1 MIKYPKINTL
11 FKRETNKPCNII
23 IGDYSEDC
31 FDNIVYWNV
40 EEKIDGTNIRFTFDD
55 KTVEFGGRTDNADI
69 PAKLLNYLR
78 ETFTVDILNSVFPAA
93 RYNSITLFGEGY
105 GAKIQSG
112 SYYHDE
118 QRFVLFDVKIGT
130 LWLARDA
137 IMDIAENLHIPYAPQ
152 MDKPMRTQEII
163 DYVKSKPNSLFAK
176 DEHVTEGIIAR
187 TDLLNRRGERVM
199 FKLKVR
205 DFDFLSETH

>member
-23 IGDYSEDC
+23 IGDYSEEY

-69 PAKLLNYLR
+69 PANLLNYLK
-78 ETFTVDILNSVFPAA
+78 ETFTVDVLNSVFP
-93 RYNSITLFGEGY
+93 NSPFNSVILFGEGY
-105 GAKIQSG
+105 GPKIQSG
-112 SYYHDE
+112 GYYDDK
-118 QRFVLFDVKIGT
+118 QRFVLFDVKIGH
-130 LWLARDA
+130 LWLTRDA
-137 IMDIAENLHIPYAPQ
+137 IRDIADILHIPYAPQ
-152 MDKPMRTQEII
+152 VTKPMRVQEIT
-163 DYVKSKPNSLFAK
+163 DYVKSRPNSLFAK
-176 DEHVTEGIIAR
+176 DEHVMEGIIAR

-205 DFDFLSETH
+205 DFDFLKEG

>member
-11 FKRETNKPCNII
+11 FKRETNNPCNII
-23 IGDYSEDC
+23 IGDYSEEY
-31 FDNIVYWNV
+31 FGNIVYWNV

-69 PAKLLNYLR
+69 PAKLLNYLK
-78 ETFTVDILNSVFPAA
+78 ETFTLDVLNSVFPDAHP
-93 RYNSITLFGEGY
+93 NSITLFGEGY
-105 GAKIQSG
+105 GPKIQSG
-112 SYYHDE
+112 GYYDDE
-118 QRFVLFDVKIGT
+118 QRFVLFDVKIGH
-130 LWLARDA
+130 LWLAREA
-137 IMDIAENLHIPYAPQ
+137 IRDIAYKLHIPCAPQ
-152 MDKPMRTQEII
+152 MDKPIRVQEII

-176 DEHVTEGIIAR
+176 DDHVTEGIIAR

-205 DFDFLSETH
+205 DFDFLSET